1 MLAQEDIETIFT
13 HPEFLATV
21 RELLLNQRVAPPSEV
36 GEASI
41 ETEETEV
48 ERRVR
53 FLIELR
59 MKKAYTKSKRVE

>member
-1 MLAQEDIETIFT
+1 
-13 HPEFLATV
+13 
-21 RELLLNQRVAPPSEV
+21 V

-53 FLIELR
+53 LLIELR

>member
-1 MLAQEDIETIFT
+1 MEAREDIETIFT
-13 HPEFLATV
+13 NPDFLAAV
-21 RELLLNQRVAPPSEV
+21 GELLLTKRQAPPSEL

-41 ETEETEV
+41 EAEETEV

-59 MKKAYTKSKRVE
+59 MKKAHTKGKRAE